1 MKSEPEP
8 KIRSV
13 NLGILRVF
21 TSHSLTLPFEHRYL
35 GKCGLS
41 YHFENGKISMNRI
54 ASFIALVF
62 CFASVSQAEFVI
74 DNFDTGRGLSVGAT
88 LGQPALGSTAMDI
101 TGIGVTRTATI
112 TGSGTD
118 WREGNFNNAPGPSF
132 LNLVANQH
140 AMRNNNGSGSLTL
153 DYAFASDFD
162 FTNTGQ
168 QFLQFHLFE
177 NVSPSAAWN
186 YVVTLADGAVTSTL
200 AGAVQGATFSGAVT
214 LAAGDF
220 AGLSFAT
227 TIDRISITLSGPNGG
242 GLNRTNSGLGARIVA
257 VPEPTSIALLGL
269 TGIGGVLVA
278 RRRRKGEKAEEST

>member
-1 MKSEPEP
+1 
-8 KIRSV
+8 
-13 NLGILRVF
+13 
-21 TSHSLTLPFEHRYL
+21 
-35 GKCGLS
+35 
-41 YHFENGKISMNRI
+41 MNRI
-54 ASFIALVF
+54 VSFIALVF

-177 NVSPSAAWN
+177 TVSPAGTWN
-186 YVVTLADGAVTSTL
+186 YLVTLADGAVTATL
-200 AGAVQGATFSGAVT
+200 AGVVGGGNPPRGAVT

-242 GLNRTNSGLGARIVA
+242 ALNRTNSGLGARIVA

-278 RRRRKGEKAEEST
+278 RRRRKGEKTEEST